1 MPPLWLFSKPSFS
14 IILGM
19 SSKTGMENFFFLRT
33 VFQTLL
39 GISRN
44 SFDFESSNQRLN
56 YFLDPDNQILLF
68 EKGKKPLHF
77 VYDFVEFSRFL
88 CYGTKYPKLYLKYI

>member
-33 VFQTLL
+33 VFQTLP
-39 GISRN
+39 GIP
-44 SFDFESSNQRLN
+44 E
-56 YFLDPDNQILLF
+56 ILLT
-68 EKGKKPLHF
+68 LNQ
-77 VYDFVEFSRFL
+77 VINV
-88 CYGTKYPKLYLKYI
+88 